1 MSRLKHI
8 FFLIFFFCVQLQ
20 AQEIPTST
28 ITLKNGETY
37 RGEIVLRTEE
47 MVMLKTKDG
56 IRYQFQTRE
65 IEKIGAENILKSEET
80 ANAKINR
87 GSFAGMMDAA
97 GGVAFANATPIG
109 HMPTMNFTL
118 AFGSR
123 NAFGTNAFAG
133 AGAGYVTVAGNESV
147 KIQSFIPLFF
157 QINMPLNNTKISPA
171 IGSKAGYL
179 FSLNDEYKGGAFLNL
194 SGGIIYKLTSIT
206 SLYFGLY
213 AEALGISGT
222 VIENNELGEFTKQGN
237 ATVYSLGFKCSFLF

>member
-1 MSRLKHI
+1 
-8 FFLIFFFCVQLQ
+8 
-20 AQEIPTST
+20 
-28 ITLKNGETY
+28 
-37 RGEIVLRTEE
+37 
-47 MVMLKTKDG
+47 
-56 IRYQFQTRE
+56 
-65 IEKIGAENILKSEET
+65 
-80 ANAKINR
+80 
-87 GSFAGMMDAA
+87 MMDAA

-109 HMPTMNFTL
+109 HTPTMNFTL

-133 AGAGYVTVAGNESV
+133 AGAGYLTLTGNESV

-222 VIENNELGEFTKQGN
+222 VIEDNELGEFTKQGN
-237 ATVYSLGFKCSFLF
+237 ATVYSLGLKCSFLF